1 MCVFCL
7 FLFVVCCFVF
17 PVKILHLIS
26 VSLHCEFPVVDRLC
40 LALARQCRK
49 KKSVGFTFSPSCLG
63 TAVCCFLLCW
73 LLGLLSFLSEPWYL
87 GLLQLLH
94 FLFTSKRSSDRQ
106 GHELDRV
113 QRKKIANGFVFLP
126 AAV

>member
-1 MCVFCL
+1 MGGLCGIYELWEVLL
-7 FLFVVCCFVF
+7 FHGGEGLRVGIFN
-17 PVKILHLIS
+17 
-26 VSLHCEFPVVDRLC
+26 R
-40 LALARQCRK
+40 
-49 KKSVGFTFSPSCLG
+49 VGFTFSPSCLG

-94 FLFTSKRSSDRQ
+94 FLFTTKRSSDRQ